1 MTMRRKKKRKY
12 YYYISKLKR
21 YAINAIKFAI
31 EILWILATARIVIL
45 AIMYSAVSSKIVSET
60 IIINSI
66 ITIKASIEQIR
77 IDKEKKAEHF
87 RLFEQQIALMIY
99 YFQGCGQMTPRE
111 SQKLI
116 KIVKLARLRKQT
128 GRKQPNEI
136 RIHEQKEKRSNRTR
150 TGSELLQIQRNE
162 VPGVKVIASH
172 PERRAQ
178 R

>member
-1 MTMRRKKKRKY
+1 MRRKKKRKY

-87 RLFEQQIALMIY
+87 RLLEQQIALMIY

-116 KIVKLARLRKQT
+116 KIVKLAADNNGWRKQ
-128 GRKQPNEI
+128 KEADKEESEDE
-136 RIHEQKEKRSNRTR
+136 EQENKETDTNQEETK
-150 TGSELLQIQRNE
+150 
-162 VPGVKVIASH
+162 
-172 PERRAQ
+172 
-178 R
+178 

>member
-12 YYYISKLKR
+12 YYYISKLKH
-21 YAINAIKFAI
+21 YAINAVRFTI
-31 EILWILATARIVIL
+31 EVLWILAMARIVIL

-116 KIVKLARLRKQT
+116 KIVKLAADNNGWRKQ
-128 GRKQPNEI
+128 KEADKEESEDE
-136 RIHEQKEKRSNRTR
+136 EQENKETDINQEETK
-150 TGSELLQIQRNE
+150 
-162 VPGVKVIASH
+162 
-172 PERRAQ
+172 
-178 R
+178 

>member
-12 YYYISKLKR
+12 YYYISKLKH

-66 ITIKASIEQIR
+66 IMIKEGIEQVR
-77 IDKEKKAEHF
+77 IDKEKKADHF
-87 RLFEQQIALMIY
+87 KLFEQQIALMIY

-111 SQKLI
+111 ASKLI
-116 KIVKLARLRKQT
+116 KVVKLAAGENGWRKKKET
-128 GRKQPNEI
+128 DEEESDDK
-136 RIHEQKEKRSNRTR
+136 EQENKETDTNQEETK
-150 TGSELLQIQRNE
+150 
-162 VPGVKVIASH
+162 
-172 PERRAQ
+172 
-178 R
+178 

>member
-1 MTMRRKKKRKY
+1 MRRKKKRKY

-21 YAINAIKFAI
+21 YAINAVRFTI
-31 EILWILATARIVIL
+31 EVLWILAMARIVIL

-116 KIVKLARLRKQT
+116 KIVKLAADNNGWRKQKKKNPKT
-128 GRKQPNEI
+128 KNKKTKKQIQTRRKQNE
-136 RIHEQKEKRSNRTR
+136 
-150 TGSELLQIQRNE
+150 
-162 VPGVKVIASH
+162 A
-172 PERRAQ
+172 
-178 R
+178 